1 MKIACFDL
9 EPWEQDF
16 LREQLPDLDLQ
27 LFESSLEMSHV
38 DEISD
43 AETLVVFIYSPV
55 SAEIIE
61 RLPNLRLV
69 ATASTGYDHIDL
81 DACKARDITVCN
93 VPTYGENTVA
103 EHTFGLLLNLTR
115 KIHKAYL
122 KTTQGDFSLD
132 GLRGIDLKGRTM
144 GLVGMGHIGEHVARI
159 AKGFEMEVLICDPA
173 KPGSVSY
180 EELLKNSDI
189 ISFHCPLNESTRHL
203 FNKDSLKLCRKG
215 VYIINTARGPVIE
228 TEALLLGLKNETIAG
243 VGLDVLEEEQCM
255 IREEK
260 EILSRQFDDSC
271 LRVTLENHVLLR
283 HPKAIITPHNAFNS
297 EEALQRIFQTT
308 ADNVK
313 AFASGSPI
321 NVVSR

>member
-1 MKIACFDL
+1 MNIAFFDL

-16 LREQLPDLDLQ
+16 LKNQLPDLKWQ
-27 LFESSLEMSHV
+27 FFEGSLDQSHL
-38 DEISD
+38 DTI
-43 AETLVVFIYSPV
+43 AEVEALGVFIYSPV
-55 SAEIIE
+55 SAEILE
-61 RLPNLRLV
+61 RLPKLRLV
-69 ATASTGYDHIDL
+69 VTSSTGFDHIDL
-81 DACKARDITVCN
+81 DACKAKGITVCN

-132 GLRGIDLKGRTM
+132 GLRGIDLKGKTLGIV
-144 GLVGMGHIGEHVARI
+144 GLGNIGEHVARI
-159 AKGFEMEVLICDPA
+159 ANGFEMNVLICDPA

-189 ISFHCPLNESTRHL
+189 VSFHCPLNEATRHL
-203 FNKDSLKLCRKG
+203 FNKESLKLCRKG

-228 TEALLLGLKNETIAG
+228 TEALLLGLKNETITG
-243 VGLDVLEEEQCM
+243 VGLDVLEEEQCL

-297 EEALQRIFQTT
+297 EEALQRIFHTT
-308 ADNVK
+308 ADNIS
-313 AFASGSPI
+313 AFAKGEPI
-321 NVVSR
+321 NVISH